1 MGISWDSN
9 GILYIYNGIYWN
21 CSMSIPGHQILLGE
35 GKLVIGIEVKS
46 PICPIKNSSDLPNR
60 VEQP

>member
-9 GILYIYNGIYWN
+9 GIINIYIYNGIYWN

-35 GKLVIGIEVKS
+35 GKLVIG
-46 PICPIKNSSDLPNR
+46 PIKNGSDLPNR

>member
-1 MGISWDSN
+1 
-9 GILYIYNGIYWN
+9 
-21 CSMSIPGHQILLGE
+21 MSIPGHQILLGE